1 MSSDV
6 NPDTTPSAHRPAAW
20 HRSDP
25 GDLLSPHEDH
35 AWQSFLEMQVRFWR
49 KLAQL
54 LQHETGLSEPEF
66 AILSALQRSP
76 GGRLRPFELSGVT
89 QFEKSRLHHQL
100 TRMVGRGLITRERCP
115 DAARAAMITLTDA
128 GRDAILTALPR
139 RAAHIREWL
148 IEPLD
153 AVRLTALTEASDAI
167 LEKLRVDDET
177 VGPDPVAAS
186 NSEDDAGT
194 CAGAAE
200 EAGSCAADAED
211 TEDAEDTAPCVT
223 EPGGCPPA
231 PGGCAAD

>member
-1 MSSDV
+1 MSSKANTHV
-6 NPDTTPSAHRPAAW
+6 NTDMNAGVNTGQPPAADQPARW

-49 KLAQL
+49 KFAQL
-54 LQHETGLSEPEF
+54 LQQETGLSEPDF
-66 AILSALQRSP
+66 AILSALHRSP

-128 GRDAILTALPR
+128 GRAAILAALPR

-148 IEPLD
+148 IEPLTE
-153 AVRLTALTEASDAI
+153 AQLAALTEASDAI
-167 LEKLRVDDET
+167 LEKLRVDET
-177 VGPDPVAAS
+177 VGPDPVPDTTAR
-186 NSEDDAGT
+186 EAG
-194 CAGAAE
+194 
-200 EAGSCAADAED
+200 GSCADDTGNCAGDA
-211 TEDAEDTAPCVT
+211 
-223 EPGGCPPA
+223 
-231 PGGCAAD
+231 GGCAED

>member
-1 MSSDV
+1 MSPDV
-6 NPDTTPSAHRPAAW
+6 NPAANPAATPPADRPERW
-20 HRSDP
+20 HRSEP

-49 KLAQL
+49 KLAHL

-66 AILSALQRSP
+66 AILSALARSP

-128 GRDAILTALPR
+128 GRDAILAALPR

-153 AVRLTALTEASDAI
+153 AGRLAALTEASDAI
-167 LEKLRVDDET
+167 LEKLRVDET
-177 VGPDPVAAS
+177 VGPDPVATTTA
-186 NSEDDAGT
+186 EADTGGCATDIDDTGG
-194 CAGAAE
+194 CATEPDA
-200 EAGSCAADAED
+200 CAAD
-211 TEDAEDTAPCVT
+211 
-223 EPGGCPPA
+223 PGGCP
-231 PGGCAAD
+231 AD

>member
-1 MSSDV
+1 MSPDAHPDATPPT
-6 NPDTTPSAHRPAAW
+6 NPPARW
-20 HRSDP
+20 HRSEP

-54 LQHETGLSEPEF
+54 LQQETGLSEPEF

-76 GGRLRPFELSGVT
+76 AGRLRPYELSGVT

-115 DAARAAMITLTDA
+115 DAARGAMITLTDA
-128 GRDAILTALPR
+128 GRDAILAALPR

-153 AVRLTALTEASDAI
+153 AGRLTALTEASDAI
-167 LEKLRVDDET
+167 LEKLRVDET

-186 NSEDDAGT
+186 NGQDDS
-194 CAGAAE
+194 
-200 EAGSCAADAED
+200 GSCSGELDD
-211 TEDAEDTAPCVT
+211 S
-223 EPGGCPPA
+223 
-231 PGGCAAD
+231 GGCAADPGGCSGD